1 MKKIGFIALLTY
13 AVFYIVMLIID
24 SSQQEVIGVKQIL
37 GKWHHKSNQVLV
49 GSKTSDSYILNI
61 TKTNSGK
68 DWSDYQYE
76 LKRDTFV
83 DGRQTINR
91 LDTGDF
97 RNGVNEYG
105 LTFYD
110 KGKFGLNNGYIV
122 IPSDNWINSPPDSL
136 VIKFLGYGEGIPQ
149 DLIFK
154 RHIAE
159 HH

>member
-1 MKKIGFIALLTY
+1 MKKVG
-13 AVFYIVMLIID
+13 LIILIAFVAFYVIMLLID
-24 SSQQEVIGVKQIL
+24 SPEEEIGIKQIV
-37 GKWHHKSNQVLV
+37 GEWHHKSNQVLL

-61 TKTNSGK
+61 TKTKSGEN
-68 DWSDYQYE
+68 WSDYKYE
-76 LKRDTFV
+76 LKRETFV
-83 DGRQTINR
+83 DGKQTINSR
-91 LDTGDF
+91 IKGDF

-154 RHIAE
+154 RPNNE
-159 HH
+159 

>member
-1 MKKIGFIALLTY
+1 MKKAGLIILIAY
-13 AVFYIVMLIID
+13 IVFYVIMLLVD
-24 SSQQEVIGVKQIL
+24 SPKEEIGVKKIV
-37 GKWHHKSNQVLV
+37 GEWHHKSSQVLL

-61 TKTNSGK
+61 NKTKSGEN
-68 DWSDYQYE
+68 WSDYKYE
-76 LKRDTFV
+76 LKRETFV

-91 LDTGDF
+91 LDKGDF

-154 RHIAE
+154 RPNNE
-159 HH
+159 